1 MSHYI
6 TTHDSSAKAI
16 FSDKVPIEHKLFPLP
31 GGAMRMI
38 GTAHA
43 IPANIS
49 TEADID
55 QYAQDRTYGLPNNAF
70 CPPRGAAAAIV
81 TFEPGAESVMHRT
94 SSLDFL
100 VIIEGI
106 VELHLD
112 SGEMRTLKSGDSVI
126 QRGTMHKWVNKTPN
140 GGEVKMVGKWP

>member
-6 TTHDSSAKAI
+6 TTHDSSAKAV
-16 FSDKVPIEHKLFPLP
+16 FSDKVPIEHNLFPMP
-31 GGAMRMI
+31 GGAMRII
-38 GTAHA
+38 GAAHA

-55 QYAQDRTYGLPNNAF
+55 QYALDRTNGLPNNSF
-70 CPPRGAAAAIV
+70 CPPHGSAAAIV
-81 TFEPGAESVMHRT
+81 TFKSGAESVMHRT

-100 VIIEGI
+100 VITEGI

-112 SGEMRTLKSGDSVI
+112 SGEMRTLKPGDSVI

-140 GGEVKMVGKWP
+140 GGKVKMVGT